1 MKQAKLLFLILT
13 VLATTVLA
21 SCAPGQGQAAG
32 GWSGTAFHDGIIY
45 AGTQDGRVVAVN
57 ATTRDLVWSR
67 PMITEAAG
75 GLGCGPAV
83 VAAAIYTTPVATDGL
98 VYVGTYTA
106 QGGRMYALG
115 MTDGEI
121 IWEYPRG
128 GAYMGAVVGDPVT
141 YDDTLY
147 ISSSDGRVY
156 ALAVSTFTRR
166 WESERLAD
174 KLWTSPV
181 VVGDTLYVTA
191 FDGVIYALSAE
202 TGETLDRVFELEAGF
217 ATSPVVHGGI
227 IYAGSFDGHL
237 YAIDIDSGE
246 SVWRVPQGGAAGGWF
261 WADPIYHEGIVY
273 AGCLDG
279 TLYALDPE
287 TGQQLWDFDAGS
299 PIVAPPVVEDDHG
312 LLLVASE
319 SGSIYFFD
327 VDAAPGGE
335 STPLKTVSVD
345 AGIRSAFCAADGFV
359 YVRGEDNVIYVVDM
373 VTGWIAW
380 EFRLRL
386 EE

>member
-1 MKQAKLLFLILT
+1 MKQARVFLLVLTILIT
-13 VLATTVLA
+13 SVLV
-21 SCAPGQGQAAG
+21 SCAPGRGQAAG

-45 AGTQDGRVVAVN
+45 SGTQDGRIVAVN

-128 GAYMGAVVGDPVT
+128 GAYMGAIVGDPVIS
-141 YDDTLY
+141 DDTLY
-147 ISSSDGRVY
+147 VGSSDGKVH
-156 ALAVSTFTRR
+156 ALALSTFTRR

-181 VVGDTLYVTA
+181 VVGDTLYVTT

-202 TGETLDRVFELEAGF
+202 TGATLDRVFELEAGF
-217 ATSPVVHGGI
+217 ATSPVVHGRI

-237 YAIDIDSGE
+237 YAIDIDSAE
-246 SVWRVPQGGAAGGWF
+246 TVWRFPQGGAAGGWF
-261 WADPIYHEGIVY
+261 WADPLVHEGVVY
-273 AGCLDG
+273 AGSLDG
-279 TLYALDPE
+279 RLYLIDAE
-287 TGQQLWDFDAGS
+287 TGDRVGDFDAGS
-299 PIVAPPVVEDDHG
+299 PFVSSPVIMDDVLIVADQSGDVYGFELSSALQDRAVETVIARLG
-312 LLLVASE
+312 AEVESPFCASE
-319 SGSIYFFD
+319 GFAY
-327 VDAAPGGE
+327 
-335 STPLKTVSVD
+335 
-345 AGIRSAFCAADGFV
+345 IRAD
-359 YVRGEDNVIYVVDM
+359 NTLYVVDIQARRID
-373 VTGWIAW
+373 WQSSLNA
-380 EFRLRL
+380 R
-386 EE
+386 EEQG